1 MLENNLFVYT
11 DMEGAQTSPNSQFN
25 KASIIIQA
33 DSYIQREDKLFYSK
47 EANKAM
53 KIGRTV

>member
-1 MLENNLFVYT
+1 
-11 DMEGAQTSPNSQFN
+11 MEGAQTSPNSQFN